1 MLITGSASK
10 FFKRKSS
17 ISLNGKLIDLT
28 NPVVMGILNVSK
40 DSFYDGGKYTTES
53 AILQRAE
60 EMIREGVDIID
71 VGAVSTRPGSEL
83 VSTKEELTKL
93 LPAVVAIR
101 KKFPDVHLSIDTFR
115 SWVALRIIDETGE
128 CIVNDIS
135 GGNFDDHM
143 FDTIAKL
150 GVPYVLMHILGIP
163 KNMQDDP
170 VYEDVVQDISKYFSE
185 KVRRLTKAGVKDVI
199 LDPGFGFGKNLED
212 NYDLLNRLDSFKVF
226 QLPVLVGVS
235 RKSMIYKLLE
245 VDPERSLT
253 GTIAVNVMALL
264 GGADILRVHDVK
276 EAVEAVKLFKK
287 LKEAANNK

>member
-1 MLITGSASK
+1 MLITSSASK

-28 NPVVMGILNVSK
+28 DPVVMGILNVSK

-53 AILQRAE
+53 AILQQTE
-60 EMIREGVDIID
+60 KMIREGAGIID
-71 VGAVSTRPGSEL
+71 VGAVSTRPGSDMIP
-83 VSTKEELTKL
+83 TKEELTRL
-93 LPAVVAIR
+93 LPAVTAIR
-101 KKFPDVHLSIDTFR
+101 KRFPDIPLSIDTFR
-115 SWVALRIIDETGE
+115 SWVALRVIDDIGE

-163 KNMQDDP
+163 KTMQEDP
-170 VYEDVVQDISKYFSE
+170 EYEDVVQDVSRYFSD

-245 VDPERSLT
+245 VDPEHSLT
-253 GTIAVNVMALL
+253 GTVAVNVMALL
-264 GGADILRVHDVK
+264 GGADLLRVHDVR
-276 EAVEAVKLFKK
+276 EAAEAVKLFKK
-287 LKEAANNK
+287 LKEVANP